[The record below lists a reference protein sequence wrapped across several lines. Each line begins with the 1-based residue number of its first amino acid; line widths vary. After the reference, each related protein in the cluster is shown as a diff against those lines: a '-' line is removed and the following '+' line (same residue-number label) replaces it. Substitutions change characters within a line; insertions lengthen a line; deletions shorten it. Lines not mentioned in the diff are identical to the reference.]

1 MPKVSIIVP
10 VYNVE
15 QYLQECLESIVKQ
28 TLQDIEIICIND
40 GSTDDSLKIIK
51 QYAQKDTRIQII
63 DKPNAGYGHSMNL
76 GFAAAK
82 GEYIGIVESDDFIDA
97 NMFEE
102 LYSMAKTGDA
112 DIVKSDWYNYFTKTR
127 TSTKNGRVCDYNSAI
142 TNVYEHP
149 EMLCTQPSI
158 WSAIYK
164 REFVQNTGVKFLET
178 PGASYQDTS
187 VSFKLFCLA
196 GRVLFTTKAYLYYRQ
211 DNVNSSINNSS
222 KALVLCKEFE
232 EIDKFLDENKEI
244 KNAVLTQKLIA
255 QYKAYRWTI
264 KRIARQHRKE
274 FIHRIS
280 EEFARYVERN
290 DITQDALERIGD
302 SKLNNLVKNPDLFLK
317 RFEMKSCIEKWRA
330 FRRSI
335 ISIRLNTSR
344 VSIKLFGK
352 QIVNIG

>member
-15 QYLQECLESIVKQ
+15 QYLHECLESIVNQ

-40 GSTDDSLKIIK
+40 GSTDNSLKILE
-51 QYAQKDTRIQII
+51 QYAQKDPRIQII
-63 DKPNAGYGHSMNL
+63 DKPNAGYGNSMNL

-82 GEYIGIVESDDFIDA
+82 GEYIGIVESDDFIDK

-102 LYSMAKTGDA
+102 LYSLAKTGDC
-112 DIVKSDWYNYFTKTR
+112 DIVKSDWYNYFTKTK
-127 TSTKNGRVCDYNSAI
+127 TGTKNGRVCDYNSAI
-142 TNVYEHP
+142 TNVKEHP
-149 EMLCTQPSI
+149 EMLCIQPSI
-158 WSAIYK
+158 WSAIY
-164 REFVQNTGVKFLET
+164 RRDFVKNTGVKFLET
-178 PGASYQDTS
+178 AGASYQDTS

-196 GRVLFTTKAYLYYRQ
+196 ERILFTNKAYLSYRQ
-211 DNVNSSINNSS
+211 DNANSSINNSS
-222 KALVLCKEFE
+222 KALVICKEFE
-232 EIDKFLDENKEI
+232 EIDRFLEENKVI
-244 KNAVLTQKLIA
+244 KDAVLTQKLIA

-264 KRIARQHRKE
+264 KRVAHQHRKE

-280 EEFARYVERN
+280 EEFNRYRKQN
-290 DITQDALERIGD
+290 DITPEALERIGESRLD
-302 SKLNNLVKNPDLFLK
+302 NLVKNPDLFLK
-317 RFEMKSCIEKWRA
+317 KFEMKSCLEKLRA